1 MPNPLLAPGRDIPY
15 TFRMK
20 RTIGFR
26 AHDLGNFESIPELA
40 KFAAS
45 FQKPTVIHLALHKVL
60 KGKERPVEQYDSAYV
75 RSIHDQLAAEG
86 VSISM
91 IGSYFNPIHPD
102 PEIRRQQINRYIIN
116 LKFHKEWGTRIV
128 GTETGSHNPDITY
141 DMATYEPENFDL
153 CLDTIGQLV
162 DAAKKYD
169 AVACIEPVSHHH
181 TISTVERAK
190 KVAETFPGEHFGFI
204 YDPVNL
210 VPYTGIP
217 ERDGSVRERPTD
229 DAQERFFRSAFD
241 AWGDR
246 IKTIHIKDY
255 RLNPADGTKIGNLM
269 AGTGVINWRL
279 FFRIMDEYGVQVPM
293 SMENIQVPLLA
304 AELKELLSY

>member
-1 MPNPLLAPGRDIPY
+1 MR
-15 TFRMK
+15 

-26 AHDLGNFESIPELA
+26 AHDLGTFTSLSDLA

-60 KGKERPVEQYDSAYV
+60 KGKERPVEEYDSSYV
-75 RSIHDQLAAEG
+75 QEIHDTLAREG
-86 VSISM
+86 VSLSM

-102 PEIRRQQINRYIIN
+102 PEIRQAQINRYIIN
-116 LKFHKEWGTRIV
+116 LKYTKQFGCRIV

-153 CLDTIGQLV
+153 CLKTIDQLV
-162 DAAKKYD
+162 NAAETYD
-169 AVACIEPVSHHH
+169 ALACIEPVSHHH
-181 TISTVERAK
+181 TISTVERAL
-190 KVAETFPGEHFGFI
+190 KVSETFKSEHFGFI

-217 ERDGSVRERPTD
+217 ESDGSVRERPSD
-229 DAQERFFRSAFD
+229 EAQERFFRSAFD
-241 AWGDR
+241 AWGSR

-255 RLNPADGTKIGNLM
+255 RLNPVDGTKIGNLM
-269 AGTGVINWRL
+269 AGIGVINWKL
-279 FFRIMDEYGVQVPM
+279 FFRLMDEYRIQVPM

-304 AELKELLSY
+304 EELKTLLSY

>member
-1 MPNPLLAPGRDIPY
+1 MR
-15 TFRMK
+15 

-26 AHDLGNFESIPELA
+26 AHDLGTFTSLSDLA

-60 KGKERPVEQYDSAYV
+60 KGKERPVEEYDSAYV
-75 RSIHDQLAAEG
+75 QEIHDTLAREG
-86 VSISM
+86 VLLSM

-102 PEIRRQQINRYIIN
+102 PEIRQAQINRYIIN
-116 LKFHKEWGTRIV
+116 LKYTKQFGCRIV

-153 CLDTIGQLV
+153 CLKTIDQLV
-162 DAAKKYD
+162 NAAETYD
-169 AVACIEPVSHHH
+169 ALACIEPVSHHH
-181 TISTVERAK
+181 TISTVERAL
-190 KVAETFPGEHFGFI
+190 KVSETFKSEHFGFI

-217 ERDGSVRERPTD
+217 ESDGSVRERPSD
-229 DAQERFFRSAFD
+229 EAQERFFRSAFD
-241 AWGDR
+241 AWGSR

-255 RLNPADGTKIGNLM
+255 RLNPVDGTKIGNLM
-269 AGTGVINWRL
+269 AGTGVINWKL
-279 FFRIMDEYGVQVPM
+279 FFRLMDEYRIQVPM

-304 AELKELLSY
+304 EELKTLLSY

>member
-1 MPNPLLAPGRDIPY
+1 MR
-15 TFRMK
+15 

-26 AHDLGNFESIPELA
+26 AHDLGTFTSLSDLA

-60 KGKERPVEQYDSAYV
+60 KGKERPVEEYDSSYV
-75 RSIHDQLAAEG
+75 QEIHDTLAREG
-86 VSISM
+86 VSLSM

-102 PEIRRQQINRYIIN
+102 PEIRQAQINRYIIN
-116 LKFHKEWGTRIV
+116 LKYTKQFGCRIV

-153 CLDTIGQLV
+153 CLKTIDQLV
-162 DAAKKYD
+162 NAAETYD
-169 AVACIEPVSHHH
+169 ALACIEPVSHHH
-181 TISTVERAK
+181 TISTVERAL
-190 KVAETFPGEHFGFI
+190 KVSETFKSEHFGFI

-210 VPYTGIP
+210 VSYTGIP
-217 ERDGSVRERPTD
+217 ESDGSVRERPSD
-229 DAQERFFRSAFD
+229 EAQERFFRSAFD
-241 AWGDR
+241 AWGSR

-255 RLNPADGTKIGNLM
+255 RLNPVDGTKIGNLM
-269 AGTGVINWRL
+269 AGTGVINWKL
-279 FFRIMDEYGVQVPM
+279 FFRLMDEYRIQVPM

-304 AELKELLSY
+304 EELKTLLSY

>member
-1 MPNPLLAPGRDIPY
+1 MR
-15 TFRMK
+15 

-26 AHDLGNFESIPELA
+26 AHDLGTFTSLSDLA

-60 KGKERPVEQYDSAYV
+60 KGKERPVEEYDSAYV
-75 RSIHDQLAAEG
+75 QEIHDTLAREG
-86 VSISM
+86 VSLSM

-102 PEIRRQQINRYIIN
+102 PEIRQAQINRYIIN
-116 LKFHKEWGTRIV
+116 LKYTKQFGCRIV
-128 GTETGSHNPDITY
+128 GTETGSHNPDSTY

-153 CLDTIGQLV
+153 CLKTIDQLV
-162 DAAKKYD
+162 NAAETYD
-169 AVACIEPVSHHH
+169 ALACIEPVSHHH
-181 TISTVERAK
+181 TISTVERAL
-190 KVAETFPGEHFGFI
+190 KVSETFKSEHFGFI

-217 ERDGSVRERPTD
+217 ESDGSVRERPSD
-229 DAQERFFRSAFD
+229 EAQERFFRSAFD
-241 AWGDR
+241 AWGSR

-255 RLNPADGTKIGNLM
+255 RLNPVDGTKIGNLM
-269 AGTGVINWRL
+269 AGTGVINWKL
-279 FFRIMDEYGVQVPM
+279 FFRLMDEYRIQVPM

-304 AELKELLSY
+304 EELKTLLSY

>member
-1 MPNPLLAPGRDIPY
+1 MRRI
-15 TFRMK
+15 
-20 RTIGFR
+20 IGFR
-26 AHDLGNFESIPELA
+26 AHDLGSFSSLSDLA

-60 KGKERPVEQYDSAYV
+60 KGKERPVEKYDGAYV
-75 RSIHDQLAAEG
+75 QEIHDTLAREG

-102 PEIRRQQINRYIIN
+102 PEIRQAQINRYIIN
-116 LKFHKEWGTRIV
+116 LKYTREFGCRIV
-128 GTETGSHNPDITY
+128 GTETGSHNPDIKY

-153 CLDTIGQLV
+153 CLKTIEQLV
-162 DAAKKYD
+162 NAAEKYD
-169 AVACIEPVSHHH
+169 ALACIEPVSHHH
-181 TISTVERAK
+181 TISTVERAL
-190 KVAETFPGEHFGFI
+190 KVSETFKSEHFGFI

-217 ERDGSVRERPTD
+217 ESDGSVRERPSD
-229 DAQERFFRSAFD
+229 EAQERFFRSAFD
-241 AWGDR
+241 AWGSR

-255 RLNPADGTKIGNLM
+255 RLNPTDGTKIGNIM
-269 AGTGVINWRL
+269 AGTGVVNWKL
-279 FFRIMDEYGVQVPM
+279 FFRLMDEYHIQVPM

-304 AELKELLSY
+304 DELKTLLSY

>member
-1 MPNPLLAPGRDIPY
+1 MR
-15 TFRMK
+15 

-26 AHDLGNFESIPELA
+26 AHDLGTFTSLSDLA

-60 KGKERPVEQYDSAYV
+60 KGKERPVEAYDSAYV
-75 RSIHDQLAAEG
+75 QEIHDTLAREG

-102 PEIRRQQINRYIIN
+102 PEIRQAQINRYIIN
-116 LKFHKEWGTRIV
+116 LKYTKEFGCRIV
-128 GTETGSHNPDITY
+128 GTETGSHNPDIKY

-153 CLDTIGQLV
+153 CLKTIGQLV
-162 DAAKKYD
+162 DAAEKYD
-169 AVACIEPVSHHH
+169 ALACIEPVSHHH
-181 TISTVERAK
+181 TISTVERAL
-190 KVAETFPGEHFGFI
+190 KVSETFKSGHFGFI

-217 ERDGSVRERPTD
+217 ESDGSVRERPSD
-229 DAQERFFRSAFD
+229 EAQERFFRSAFD
-241 AWGDR
+241 AWGSR

-255 RLNPADGTKIGNLM
+255 RLNPVDGTKIGNLM
-269 AGTGVINWRL
+269 AGTGVINWKL
-279 FFRIMDEYGVQVPM
+279 FFRLMDEYHVQVPM

-304 AELKELLSY
+304 EELETLLSY

>member
-1 MPNPLLAPGRDIPY
+1 MR
-15 TFRMK
+15 

-26 AHDLGNFESIPELA
+26 AHDLGTFTSLSDLA

-60 KGKERPVEQYDSAYV
+60 KGKERPVEEYDSAYV
-75 RSIHDQLAAEG
+75 QEIHDTLAREG
-86 VSISM
+86 VSLSM

-102 PEIRRQQINRYIIN
+102 PEIRQAQINRYIIN
-116 LKFHKEWGTRIV
+116 LKYTKQFGCRIV

-153 CLDTIGQLV
+153 CLKTIDQLV
-162 DAAKKYD
+162 NAAETYD
-169 AVACIEPVSHHH
+169 ALACIEPVSHHH
-181 TISTVERAK
+181 TISTVERAL
-190 KVAETFPGEHFGFI
+190 KVSEMFKSEHFGFI

-217 ERDGSVRERPTD
+217 ESDGSVRERPSD
-229 DAQERFFRSAFD
+229 EAQERFFRSAFD
-241 AWGDR
+241 AWGSR

-255 RLNPADGTKIGNLM
+255 RLNPVDGTKIGNLM
-269 AGTGVINWRL
+269 AGTGVINWKL
-279 FFRIMDEYGVQVPM
+279 FFRLMDEYRIQVPM

-304 AELKELLSY
+304 EELKTLLSY

>member
-1 MPNPLLAPGRDIPY
+1 LG
-15 TFRMK
+15 TF
-20 RTIGFR
+20 TSLS
-26 AHDLGNFESIPELA
+26 DLA

-60 KGKERPVEQYDSAYV
+60 KGKERPVEEYDSAYV
-75 RSIHDQLAAEG
+75 QEIHDTLAREG
-86 VSISM
+86 VSLSM

-102 PEIRRQQINRYIIN
+102 PEIRQAQINRYIIN
-116 LKFHKEWGTRIV
+116 LKYTKQFGCRIV

-153 CLDTIGQLV
+153 CLKTIDQLV
-162 DAAKKYD
+162 NAAETYD
-169 AVACIEPVSHHH
+169 ALACIEPVSHHH
-181 TISTVERAK
+181 TISTVERAL
-190 KVAETFPGEHFGFI
+190 KVSETFKSEHFGFI

-217 ERDGSVRERPTD
+217 ESDGSVRERPSD
-229 DAQERFFRSAFD
+229 EAQERFFRSAFD
-241 AWGDR
+241 AWGSR

-255 RLNPADGTKIGNLM
+255 RLNPVDGTKIGNLM
-269 AGTGVINWRL
+269 AGTGVINWKL
-279 FFRIMDEYGVQVPM
+279 FFRLMDEYRIQVPM

-304 AELKELLSY
+304 EELKTLLSY

>member
-1 MPNPLLAPGRDIPY
+1 MR
-15 TFRMK
+15 

-26 AHDLGNFESIPELA
+26 AHDLGTFTSLSDLA

-60 KGKERPVEQYDSAYV
+60 KGKERPVEEYDSSYV
-75 RSIHDQLAAEG
+75 QEIHDTLAREG
-86 VSISM
+86 VSLSM

-102 PEIRRQQINRYIIN
+102 PEIRQAQINRYIIN
-116 LKFHKEWGTRIV
+116 LKYTKQFGCRIV

-153 CLDTIGQLV
+153 CLKTIDQLV
-162 DAAKKYD
+162 NAAETYD
-169 AVACIEPVSHHH
+169 ALACIEPVSHHH
-181 TISTVERAK
+181 TISTVERAL
-190 KVAETFPGEHFGFI
+190 KVSETFKSEHFGFI

-217 ERDGSVRERPTD
+217 ESDGSVRERPSD
-229 DAQERFFRSAFD
+229 EAQERFFRSAFD
-241 AWGDR
+241 AWGSR

-255 RLNPADGTKIGNLM
+255 RLNPVDGTKIGNLM
-269 AGTGVINWRL
+269 AGTGVINWKL
-279 FFRIMDEYGVQVPM
+279 FFRLMDEYRIQVSM

-304 AELKELLSY
+304 EELKTLLSY

>member
-1 MPNPLLAPGRDIPY
+1 MR
-15 TFRMK
+15 

-26 AHDLGNFESIPELA
+26 AHDLGTFTSLSDLA

-60 KGKERPVEQYDSAYV
+60 KGKERPVEEYDSSYV
-75 RSIHDQLAAEG
+75 QEIHDTLAREG
-86 VSISM
+86 VSLSM

-102 PEIRRQQINRYIIN
+102 PEIRQAQINRYIIN
-116 LKFHKEWGTRIV
+116 LKYTKQFGCRIV

-153 CLDTIGQLV
+153 CLKTIDQLV
-162 DAAKKYD
+162 NAAETYD
-169 AVACIEPVSHHH
+169 ALACIEPVRHHH
-181 TISTVERAK
+181 TISTVERAL
-190 KVAETFPGEHFGFI
+190 KVSETFKSEHFGFI

-217 ERDGSVRERPTD
+217 ESDGSVRERPSD
-229 DAQERFFRSAFD
+229 EAQERFFRSAFD
-241 AWGDR
+241 AWGSR

-255 RLNPADGTKIGNLM
+255 RLNPVDGTKIGNLM
-269 AGTGVINWRL
+269 AGTGVINWKL
-279 FFRIMDEYGVQVPM
+279 FFRLMDEYRIQVPM

-304 AELKELLSY
+304 EELKTLLSY

>member
-1 MPNPLLAPGRDIPY
+1 MR
-15 TFRMK
+15 

-26 AHDLGNFESIPELA
+26 AHDLGTFTSLSNLA

-60 KGKERPVEQYDSAYV
+60 KGKERPVEEYDSAYV
-75 RSIHDQLAAEG
+75 QEIHDTLAREG
-86 VSISM
+86 VSLSM

-102 PEIRRQQINRYIIN
+102 PEIRQAQINRYIIN
-116 LKFHKEWGTRIV
+116 LKYTKQFGCRIV

-153 CLDTIGQLV
+153 CLKTIDQLV
-162 DAAKKYD
+162 NAAETYD
-169 AVACIEPVSHHH
+169 ALACIEPVSHHH
-181 TISTVERAK
+181 TISTVERAL
-190 KVAETFPGEHFGFI
+190 KVSETFKSEHFGFI

-217 ERDGSVRERPTD
+217 ESDGSVRERPSD
-229 DAQERFFRSAFD
+229 EAQERFFRSAFD
-241 AWGDR
+241 AWGSR

-255 RLNPADGTKIGNLM
+255 RLNPVDGTKIGNLM
-269 AGTGVINWRL
+269 AGTGVINWKL
-279 FFRIMDEYGVQVPM
+279 FFRLMDEYRIQVPM

-304 AELKELLSY
+304 EELKTLLSY

>member
-1 MPNPLLAPGRDIPY
+1 MR
-15 TFRMK
+15 

-26 AHDLGNFESIPELA
+26 AHDLGTFTSLSDLA

-45 FQKPTVIHLALHKVL
+45 VQKPTVIHLALHKVL
-60 KGKERPVEQYDSAYV
+60 KGKERPVEEYDSAYV
-75 RSIHDQLAAEG
+75 QEIHDTLAREG
-86 VSISM
+86 VSLSM

-102 PEIRRQQINRYIIN
+102 PEIRQAQINRYIIN
-116 LKFHKEWGTRIV
+116 LKYTKQFGCRIV

-153 CLDTIGQLV
+153 CLKTIDQLV
-162 DAAKKYD
+162 NAAETYD
-169 AVACIEPVSHHH
+169 ALACIEPVSHHH
-181 TISTVERAK
+181 TISTVERAL
-190 KVAETFPGEHFGFI
+190 KVSETFKSEHFGFI

-217 ERDGSVRERPTD
+217 ESDGSVRERPSD
-229 DAQERFFRSAFD
+229 EAQERFFRSAFD
-241 AWGDR
+241 AWGSR

-255 RLNPADGTKIGNLM
+255 RLNPVDGTKIGNLM
-269 AGTGVINWRL
+269 AGTGVINWKL
-279 FFRIMDEYGVQVPM
+279 FFRLMDEYRIQVPM

-304 AELKELLSY
+304 EELKTLLSY

>member
-1 MPNPLLAPGRDIPY
+1 MR
-15 TFRMK
+15 

-26 AHDLGNFESIPELA
+26 AHDLGTFTSLSDLA

-60 KGKERPVEQYDSAYV
+60 KGKERPVEEYDSSYV
-75 RSIHDQLAAEG
+75 QEIHDTLTREG
-86 VSISM
+86 VSLSM

-102 PEIRRQQINRYIIN
+102 PEIRQAQINRYIIN
-116 LKFHKEWGTRIV
+116 LKYTKQFGCRIV

-153 CLDTIGQLV
+153 CLKTIDQLV
-162 DAAKKYD
+162 NAAETYD
-169 AVACIEPVSHHH
+169 ALACIEPVSHHH
-181 TISTVERAK
+181 TISTVERAL
-190 KVAETFPGEHFGFI
+190 KVSETFKSEHFGFI

-217 ERDGSVRERPTD
+217 ESDGSVRERPSD
-229 DAQERFFRSAFD
+229 EAQERFFRSAFD
-241 AWGDR
+241 AWGSR

-255 RLNPADGTKIGNLM
+255 RLNPVDGTKIGNLM
-269 AGTGVINWRL
+269 AGTGVINWKL
-279 FFRIMDEYGVQVPM
+279 FFRLMDEYRIQVPM

-304 AELKELLSY
+304 EELKTLLSY

>member
-1 MPNPLLAPGRDIPY
+1 MR
-15 TFRMK
+15 

-26 AHDLGNFESIPELA
+26 AHDLGTFTSLSDLA

-60 KGKERPVEQYDSAYV
+60 KGKERPVEEYDSAYV
-75 RSIHDQLAAEG
+75 QEIHDTLAREG
-86 VSISM
+86 VSLSM

-102 PEIRRQQINRYIIN
+102 PEIRQTQINRYIIN
-116 LKFHKEWGTRIV
+116 LKYTKQFGCRIV

-153 CLDTIGQLV
+153 CLKTIDQLV
-162 DAAKKYD
+162 NAAETYD
-169 AVACIEPVSHHH
+169 ALACIEPVSHHH
-181 TISTVERAK
+181 TISTVERAL
-190 KVAETFPGEHFGFI
+190 KVSETFKSEHFGFI

-217 ERDGSVRERPTD
+217 ESDGSVRERPSD
-229 DAQERFFRSAFD
+229 EAQERFFRSAFD
-241 AWGDR
+241 AWGSR

-255 RLNPADGTKIGNLM
+255 RLNPVDGTKIGNLM
-269 AGTGVINWRL
+269 AGTGVINWKL
-279 FFRIMDEYGVQVPM
+279 FFRLMDEYRIQVPM

-304 AELKELLSY
+304 EELKTLLSY

>member
-1 MPNPLLAPGRDIPY
+1 MR
-15 TFRMK
+15 

-26 AHDLGNFESIPELA
+26 AHDLGTFTSLSDLA

-60 KGKERPVEQYDSAYV
+60 KGKERPVEEYDSAYV
-75 RSIHDQLAAEG
+75 QEIHDTLAREG
-86 VSISM
+86 VSLSM

-102 PEIRRQQINRYIIN
+102 PEIRQAQINRYIIN
-116 LKFHKEWGTRIV
+116 LKYTKQFGCRIV

-153 CLDTIGQLV
+153 CLKTIDQLV
-162 DAAKKYD
+162 NAAETYD
-169 AVACIEPVSHHH
+169 ALACIEPVSHHH
-181 TISTVERAK
+181 TISTVERAL
-190 KVAETFPGEHFGFI
+190 KVSETFKSEHFGFI

-217 ERDGSVRERPTD
+217 ESDGSVRERPSD
-229 DAQERFFRSAFD
+229 EAQERFFRSAFD
-241 AWGDR
+241 AWGSR

-255 RLNPADGTKIGNLM
+255 RLNPVDGTKIGNLM
-269 AGTGVINWRL
+269 AGTGVINWKL
-279 FFRIMDEYGVQVPM
+279 FFRLMDEYRIQVPM

-304 AELKELLSY
+304 EELKTLLSY

>member
-1 MPNPLLAPGRDIPY
+1 LG
-15 TFRMK
+15 TF
-20 RTIGFR
+20 TSLS
-26 AHDLGNFESIPELA
+26 DLA

-60 KGKERPVEQYDSAYV
+60 KGKERPVEEYDSSYV
-75 RSIHDQLAAEG
+75 QEIHDTLAREG
-86 VSISM
+86 VSLSM

-102 PEIRRQQINRYIIN
+102 PEIRQAQINRYIIN
-116 LKFHKEWGTRIV
+116 LKYTKQFGCRIV

-153 CLDTIGQLV
+153 CLKTIDQLV
-162 DAAKKYD
+162 NAAETYD
-169 AVACIEPVSHHH
+169 ALACIEPVSHHH
-181 TISTVERAK
+181 TISTVERAL
-190 KVAETFPGEHFGFI
+190 KVSETFKSEHFGFI

-217 ERDGSVRERPTD
+217 ESDGSVRERPSD
-229 DAQERFFRSAFD
+229 EAQERFFRSAFD
-241 AWGDR
+241 AWGSR

-255 RLNPADGTKIGNLM
+255 RLNPVDGTKIGNLM
-269 AGTGVINWRL
+269 AGTGVINWKL
-279 FFRIMDEYGVQVPM
+279 FFRLMDEYRIQVPM

-304 AELKELLSY
+304 EELKTLLSY

>member
-1 MPNPLLAPGRDIPY
+1 MR
-15 TFRMK
+15 

-26 AHDLGNFESIPELA
+26 AHDLGTFTSLSDLA

-60 KGKERPVEQYDSAYV
+60 KGKERPVEEYDSAYV
-75 RSIHDQLAAEG
+75 QEIHDTLAREG
-86 VSISM
+86 VSLSM

-102 PEIRRQQINRYIIN
+102 PEIRQAQINRYIIN
-116 LKFHKEWGTRIV
+116 LKYTKQFGCRIV

-153 CLDTIGQLV
+153 CLKTIDQLV
-162 DAAKKYD
+162 NAAETYD
-169 AVACIEPVSHHH
+169 ALACIEPVSHHH
-181 TISTVERAK
+181 TISTVERAL
-190 KVAETFPGEHFGFI
+190 KVSETFKSEHFGFI

-217 ERDGSVRERPTD
+217 ESDGSVRERPSD
-229 DAQERFFRSAFD
+229 EAQERFFRSAFD
-241 AWGDR
+241 AWGSR

-255 RLNPADGTKIGNLM
+255 RLNPVDGTKIGNLM
-269 AGTGVINWRL
+269 AGIGVINWKL
-279 FFRIMDEYGVQVPM
+279 FFRLMDEYRIQVPM

-304 AELKELLSY
+304 EELKTLLSY

>member
-1 MPNPLLAPGRDIPY
+1 MR
-15 TFRMK
+15 

-26 AHDLGNFESIPELA
+26 AHDLGTFTSLSDLA

-60 KGKERPVEQYDSAYV
+60 KGKERPVEEYDSAYV
-75 RSIHDQLAAEG
+75 QEIHDTLAREG
-86 VSISM
+86 VSLSM

-102 PEIRRQQINRYIIN
+102 PEIRQAQINRYIIN
-116 LKFHKEWGTRIV
+116 LKYTKQFGCRIV

-153 CLDTIGQLV
+153 CLKTIDQLV
-162 DAAKKYD
+162 NAAETYD
-169 AVACIEPVSHHH
+169 ALACIEPVSHHH
-181 TISTVERAK
+181 TISTVERAL
-190 KVAETFPGEHFGFI
+190 KVSETFKSEHFGFI

-217 ERDGSVRERPTD
+217 ESDGSVRERPSD
-229 DAQERFFRSAFD
+229 EARERFFRSAFD
-241 AWGDR
+241 AWGSR

-255 RLNPADGTKIGNLM
+255 RLNPVDGTKIGNLM
-269 AGTGVINWRL
+269 AGTGVINWKL
-279 FFRIMDEYGVQVPM
+279 FFRLMDEYRIQVPM

-304 AELKELLSY
+304 EELKTLLSY

>member
-1 MPNPLLAPGRDIPY
+1 MR
-15 TFRMK
+15 

-26 AHDLGNFESIPELA
+26 AHDLGTFTSLSDLA

-60 KGKERPVEQYDSAYV
+60 KGKERPVEEYDSAYV
-75 RSIHDQLAAEG
+75 QEIHDTLAREG
-86 VSISM
+86 VSLSM

-102 PEIRRQQINRYIIN
+102 PEIRQAQINRYIIN
-116 LKFHKEWGTRIV
+116 LKYTKQFGCRIV

-153 CLDTIGQLV
+153 CLKTIDQLV
-162 DAAKKYD
+162 NAAETYD
-169 AVACIEPVSHHH
+169 ALACIEPVSHHH
-181 TISTVERAK
+181 TISTVERAL
-190 KVAETFPGEHFGFI
+190 KVSETFKSEHFGFI

-210 VPYTGIP
+210 VPYPGIP
-217 ERDGSVRERPTD
+217 ESDGSVRERPSD
-229 DAQERFFRSAFD
+229 EAQERFFRSAFD
-241 AWGDR
+241 AWGSR

-255 RLNPADGTKIGNLM
+255 RLNPVDGTKIGNLM
-269 AGTGVINWRL
+269 AGTGVINWKL
-279 FFRIMDEYGVQVPM
+279 FFRLMDEYRIQVPM

-304 AELKELLSY
+304 EELKTLLSY

>member
-1 MPNPLLAPGRDIPY
+1 MR
-15 TFRMK
+15 

-26 AHDLGNFESIPELA
+26 AHDLGTFTSLSDLA

-60 KGKERPVEQYDSAYV
+60 KGKERPVEEYDSAYV
-75 RSIHDQLAAEG
+75 QEIHDTLAREG
-86 VSISM
+86 VSLSM

-102 PEIRRQQINRYIIN
+102 PEIRQAQINRYIIN
-116 LKFHKEWGTRIV
+116 LKYTKQFGCRIV

-153 CLDTIGQLV
+153 CLKTIDQLV
-162 DAAKKYD
+162 NAAETYD
-169 AVACIEPVSHHH
+169 ALACIEPVSHHH
-181 TISTVERAK
+181 TISTVERAL
-190 KVAETFPGEHFGFI
+190 KVSETFKSEHFGFI

-217 ERDGSVRERPTD
+217 ESDGSVRERPSD
-229 DAQERFFRSAFD
+229 EAQERFFRSAFD
-241 AWGDR
+241 AWGSR

-255 RLNPADGTKIGNLM
+255 RLTPVDGTKIGNLM
-269 AGTGVINWRL
+269 AGTGVINWKL
-279 FFRIMDEYGVQVPM
+279 FFRLMDEYRIQVPM

-304 AELKELLSY
+304 EELKTLLSY

>member
-1 MPNPLLAPGRDIPY
+1 MR
-15 TFRMK
+15 

-26 AHDLGNFESIPELA
+26 AHDLGTFTSLSDLA

-60 KGKERPVEQYDSAYV
+60 KGKERPVEEYDSSYV
-75 RSIHDQLAAEG
+75 QEIHDTLAREG
-86 VSISM
+86 VSLSM

-102 PEIRRQQINRYIIN
+102 PEIRQAQINRYIIN
-116 LKFHKEWGTRIV
+116 LKYTKQFGCRIV

-153 CLDTIGQLV
+153 CLKTIDQLV
-162 DAAKKYD
+162 NAAETYD
-169 AVACIEPVSHHH
+169 ALACIEPVSHHH
-181 TISTVERAK
+181 TISTVERAL
-190 KVAETFPGEHFGFI
+190 KVSETFKSEHFGFI

-217 ERDGSVRERPTD
+217 ESDGSVRERPSD
-229 DAQERFFRSAFD
+229 EAQERFFRSAFD
-241 AWGDR
+241 AWGSR

-255 RLNPADGTKIGNLM
+255 RLNPVDGTKIGNLM
-269 AGTGVINWRL
+269 AGTGVINWKL
-279 FFRIMDEYGVQVPM
+279 FFRLMDEYRIQVPM

-304 AELKELLSY
+304 EELKTLLSY

>member
-1 MPNPLLAPGRDIPY
+1 MRRI
-15 TFRMK
+15 
-20 RTIGFR
+20 IGFR
-26 AHDLGNFESIPELA
+26 AHDLGSFSSLSDLA

-60 KGKERPVEQYDSAYV
+60 KGKERPVEEYDGAYV
-75 RSIHDQLAAEG
+75 QEIHDTLAREG

-102 PEIRRQQINRYIIN
+102 PEIRQAQINRYIIN
-116 LKFHKEWGTRIV
+116 LKYTREFGCRIV
-128 GTETGSHNPDITY
+128 GTETGSHNPDIKY

-153 CLDTIGQLV
+153 CLKTIEQLV
-162 DAAKKYD
+162 NAAEKYD
-169 AVACIEPVSHHH
+169 ALACIEPVSHHH
-181 TISTVERAK
+181 TISTVERAL
-190 KVAETFPGEHFGFI
+190 KVSETFKSEHFGFI

-217 ERDGSVRERPTD
+217 ESDGSVRERPSD
-229 DAQERFFRSAFD
+229 EAQERFFRSAFD
-241 AWGDR
+241 AWGSR

-255 RLNPADGTKIGNLM
+255 RLNPTDGTKIGNIM
-269 AGTGVINWRL
+269 AGTGVVNWKL
-279 FFRIMDEYGVQVPM
+279 FFRLMDEYHIQVPM

-304 AELKELLSY
+304 DELRTLLSY

>member
-1 MPNPLLAPGRDIPY
+1 MR
-15 TFRMK
+15 

-26 AHDLGNFESIPELA
+26 AHDLGTFTSLSNLA

-60 KGKERPVEQYDSAYV
+60 KGKERPVEEYDSSYV
-75 RSIHDQLAAEG
+75 QEIHDTLAREG
-86 VSISM
+86 VSLSM

-102 PEIRRQQINRYIIN
+102 PEIRQAQINRYIIN
-116 LKFHKEWGTRIV
+116 LKYTKQFGCRIV

-153 CLDTIGQLV
+153 CLKTIDQLV
-162 DAAKKYD
+162 NAAETYD
-169 AVACIEPVSHHH
+169 ALACIEPVSHHH
-181 TISTVERAK
+181 TISTVERAL
-190 KVAETFPGEHFGFI
+190 KVSETFKSEHFGFI

-217 ERDGSVRERPTD
+217 ESDGSVRERPSD
-229 DAQERFFRSAFD
+229 EAQERFFRSAFD
-241 AWGDR
+241 AWGSR

-255 RLNPADGTKIGNLM
+255 RLNPVDGTKIGNLM
-269 AGTGVINWRL
+269 AGTGVINWKL
-279 FFRIMDEYGVQVPM
+279 FFRLMDEYRIQVPM

-304 AELKELLSY
+304 EELKTLLSY